1 MGSLVAEHGIR
12 SDHNAFECL
21 HCCYAAVIISSN
33 DIRSSMSRALE
44 WSLQKRRV
52 GKAGIEEPDTD

>member
-1 MGSLVAEHGIR
+1 MGGLVAEHGIR
-12 SDHNAFECL
+12 SDYMTFGCS
-21 HCCYAAVIISSN
+21 HCFYAAVIISSN

-52 GKAGIEEPDTD
+52 DKAGIEEPNTD